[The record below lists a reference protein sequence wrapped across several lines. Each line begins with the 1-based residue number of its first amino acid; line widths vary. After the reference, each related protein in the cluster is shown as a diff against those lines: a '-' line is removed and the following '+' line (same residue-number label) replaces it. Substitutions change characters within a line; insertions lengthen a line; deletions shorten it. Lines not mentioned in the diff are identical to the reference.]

1 MFTAYHYIYAKKK
14 KCEIE
19 GGNQLEREKR
29 NQTTEKDQ
37 KGKQ

>member
-1 MFTAYHYIYAKKK
+1 MSTAI
-14 KCEIE
+14 ILFPSI
-19 GGNQLEREKR
+19 GNQLEREKR